1 MATLICEARRQ
12 HPSWGP
18 DKLLDWLGPRHPTVD
33 LPAVSTAG
41 DLLARKGLVKKRRR
55 RRHYQHPGVVPIKT
69 AHPNDLWTAD
79 FKGHFR
85 TRDGVYCYPLTV
97 ADQHTRYL
105 LACHGLLSTKGL
117 GVRPVFDRLF
127 REYGLPDAI
136 RTDNGVP
143 FATTG
148 IHGLSQLNVW
158 WLRLGIQHQ
167 RTRPASPQENG
178 AHERMHKTLK
188 AEAIRPPR
196 ATLAPQQRAFN
207 RFRAEYND
215 ERPHQFLDGRHAR
228 VALSDVAPSLHRD
241 AAAHRVSRTLHRE
254 AHHERRDVPV
264 QEETALHRQLAEAA
278 HHRPRGGRRRH
289 LVDSFLSGPAGT
301 ARRTGLHHS
310 WIVHSITWPRAPGA
324 LDGILTPAFGYSRD
338 RRRTP
343 AWRTS
348 DHGDQTVGQT
358 DRTTDQRVSPMFPVN
373 FVTDVVP
380 GCTRLVWHNPSCG
393 RRRPHTR

>member
-1 MATLICEARRQ
+1 MPWLETAPMEQRARFIRDHRLALYTMAELSARYGISRKTGYKWLDRFDQGGRQDSAIAAGRRNGVRTRSPTGGHAHLRGPSAAPELGAGQAPGLARSAPPDGRSPGRQ
-12 HPSWGP
+12 HG
-18 DKLLDWLGPRHPTVD
+18 
-33 LPAVSTAG
+33 G

-55 RRHYQHPGVVPIKT
+55 RRHFQHPGVVPIKT

-127 REYGLPDAI
+127 REYGLPNAI

-215 ERPHQFLDGRHAR
+215 ERPHQFLK
-228 VALSDVAPSLHRD
+228 
-241 AAAHRVSRTLHRE
+241 
-254 AHHERRDVPV
+254 
-264 QEETALHRQLAEAA
+264 
-278 HHRPRGGRRRH
+278 
-289 LVDSFLSGPAGT
+289 
-301 ARRTGLHHS
+301 
-310 WIVHSITWPRAPGA
+310 GA
-324 LDGILTPAFGYSRD
+324 TPASRYRPSPRPIPGRCRPSSIPD
-338 RRRTP
+338 
-343 AWRTS
+343 TS
-348 DHGDQTVGQT
+348 
-358 DRTTDQRVSPMFPVN
+358 S
-373 FVTDVVP
+373 
-380 GCTRLVWHNPSCG
+380 
-393 RRRPHTR
+393 